1 MAVSLED
8 FGTKHNNPE
17 AEMIGQALSKA
28 TQRLLEHRR
37 APGRKVGEI
46 DNRGES
52 FYIALYWAE
61 ALAEKEPTKF
71 ANLAAKLHENRAKI
85 VKELAQAQGH
95 PVDIGGYYKPD
106 PKLCA
111 RAMRPSATFNEIID
125 EGREVGTCGVTPL
138 S

>member
-1 MAVSLED
+1 MSVSLED
-8 FGTKHNNPE
+8 FGAKHKNARATLLGETLSIATK
-17 AEMIGQALSKA
+17 
-28 TQRLLEHRR
+28 RLLEHRR
-37 APGRKVGEI
+37 APSRKVGEI

-61 ALAEKEPTKF
+61 ALALKDATF
-71 ANLAAKLHENRAKI
+71 APLAQKLHDKRATI
-85 VKELAQAQGH
+85 VRELAEAQGK

-111 RAMRPSATFNEIID
+111 RAMRPSATLNAIID
-125 EGREVGTCGVTPL
+125 EGREVGTCGVEPI